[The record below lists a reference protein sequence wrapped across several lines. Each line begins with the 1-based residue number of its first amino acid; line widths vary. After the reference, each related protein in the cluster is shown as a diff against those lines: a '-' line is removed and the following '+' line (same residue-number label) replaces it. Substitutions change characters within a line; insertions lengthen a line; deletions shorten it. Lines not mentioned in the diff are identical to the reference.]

1 DFGDLPSQ
9 QRAAAPDIIVC
20 DLSQSAVI
28 QCSGD
33 DAQKFLQAQ
42 LTNDVSNVSPSRSQY
57 TAYCT
62 PKGRML
68 ASFLLWRSNDGY
80 YLQLPASLAD
90 SIIERLRRYVLRA
103 KVQFQN
109 VSETYSR
116 FGVAGNDAQ
125 ALLRRVFTTVPNRAH
140 AVSHGEEASLL
151 CLSED
156 RFQVVAQA
164 AHAPQLWNELQKVA
178 KPAGPQ
184 VWDWLQ
190 IRAGIPVILPETQ
203 EQFVPQMV
211 NFELI
216 GGVSFEKG
224 CYPGQEIVARAKY
237 RGQIKRRMFLAHVAS
252 DPPPQPAD
260 EVYSDEL
267 QDQAAG
273 MIVNSAAN
281 PEGGYDVLAVVQ
293 TSSVHADVRW
303 KSREGPPLSFLPLPY
318 ALP

>member
-1 DFGDLPSQ
+1 
-9 QRAAAPDIIVC
+9 
-20 DLSQSAVI
+20 
-28 QCSGD
+28 
-33 DAQKFLQAQ
+33 
-42 LTNDVSNVSPSRSQY
+42 
-57 TAYCT
+57 
-62 PKGRML
+62 
-68 ASFLLWRSNDGY
+68 
-80 YLQLPASLAD
+80 
-90 SIIERLRRYVLRA
+90 
-103 KVQFQN
+103 VQFQN